1 MAELPTV
8 DPTAT
13 GQDAQLKVAGKE
25 VAVTNVSWTRDVST
39 NDVQLSDSLNATHV
53 TTGLRYN
60 GSFEY
65 EGRDFEL
72 TNALLQQNEGGD
84 ATERQKNE
92 PIETTLTVTETPGV
106 NSDQDGSF
114 VYTFTNVKVSS
125 QSRDLPADGSAS
137 TTWDFVA
144 DNLQVSNP

>member
-1 MAELPTV
+1 MAKDPTV

-39 NDVQLSDSLNATHV
+39 NDIQLSDSLNPTHV

-65 EGRDFEL
+65 DGRDFEL
-72 TNALLQQNEGGD
+72 TNALLQQNEGGGSN
-84 ATERQKNE
+84 ERQKNE
-92 PIETTLTVTETPGV
+92 PIETKLTVEETPGV
-106 NSDQDGSF
+106 NSEKSGTY
-114 VYTFTNVKVSS
+114 VYDFTNVKISS
-125 QSRDLPADGSAS
+125 QSRDLPSDGSAS

-144 DNLQVSNP
+144 DDLSVSSN

>member
-1 MAELPTV
+1 MPEGPTV

-39 NDVQLSDSLNATHV
+39 NDIQLSDSLNPTHV

-65 EGRDFEL
+65 DGRDYEL
-72 TNALLQQNEGGD
+72 TNALLRRTSSGE
-84 ATERQKNE
+84 AQKNE
-92 PIETTLTVTETPGV
+92 PIETTLTVTEKPGV
-106 NSDQDGSF
+106 NSSKSGEF
-114 VYTFTNVKVSS
+114 TYTFTNVKVSS

-144 DNLQVSNP
+144 DDLSVSSSGSN